1 MNKYLLRELP
11 VMNKDVL
18 RTSLVWMAVLTVLVA
33 IWAYRFQTGKQPDGT
48 KPMSSGMQPVAA
60 GPASDMAKPESSMP
74 GMSMPDSKS
83 DSALVPVQLTPERMQ
98 SIGVKTGTVEYK
110 QLSDDIR
117 ATGTVEIDERLL
129 SYVQVRFPGYLRKV
143 FANATYQY
151 VRKGEPLF
159 TIYSPD
165 LVATQQEY
173 LLAQRNEK
181 RLQSSS
187 VDGVAA
193 GAATLSTAAEQ
204 RLEQWEFPQS
214 AVAELKE
221 KGKPVTDLTFY
232 SPVSGYITERNA
244 LPNLYVEPSTRLYT
258 VADLS
263 RVWVNA
269 QIFQDDIGRLK
280 PGDRVAITVDSY
292 PGRTFAGAIE
302 EILPQVDMA
311 TRTVRVRLAIAN
323 PGLKLKP
330 GMFVNVDLKTSL
342 GRQLVVPASA
352 VFQSGTRQ
360 LVFLDH
366 GNGSLEPKEIA
377 VGPRVGDDF
386 VVLKGLEAHQSIVT
400 SANFLIDSES
410 QLQAA
415 AGAFV
420 PPAPGA
426 GSNGPSTSAPAAAQ
440 GNADFSTDPNP
451 PNKGSNVFRV
461 RLTGTGNTPV
471 TGASVTVTFYM
482 AGMPAM
488 GMAAMNTTSTL
499 TDKGNGHYEGGAS
512 LGSGGTW
519 QVTITARKNGQ
530 LIATKQLRVNVA
542 GGM

>member
-1 MNKYLLRELP
+1 MNKY
-11 VMNKDVL
+11 VL
-18 RTSLVWMAVLTVLVA
+18 RTSLVWMAVLAALVG
-33 IWAYRFQTGKQPDGT
+33 IWVYRTHFRNQLHATNM
-48 KPMSSGMQPVAA
+48 PMSGDVQPVAA
-60 GPASDMAKPESSMP
+60 GPSSDMTKAESSMP
-74 GMSMPDSKS
+74 GMSMPESK
-83 DSALVPVQLTPERMQ
+83 DATLVPIQFTPERMQ

-117 ATGTVEIDERLL
+117 AAGTVDIDERLL
-129 SYVQVRFPGYLRKV
+129 SYVQVRFPGYIRKV

-159 TIYSPD
+159 TVYSPD

-173 LLAQRNEK
+173 LLARQNQK
-181 RLQSSS
+181 TLQSST

-193 GAATLSTAAEQ
+193 GADMLSAAAEQ
-204 RLEQWEFPQS
+204 RLAQWNVPASEITR
-214 AVAELKE
+214 LKE
-221 KGKPVTDLTFY
+221 TGKPITDLTIY

-269 QIFQDDIGRLK
+269 QIFQEDIGRLK
-280 PGDRVAITVDSY
+280 PGDAVAITVDSY
-292 PGRTFAGAIE
+292 PGRTFTGQIE
-302 EILPQVDMA
+302 EILPQVDVA
-311 TRTVRVRLAIAN
+311 TRTVPVRMAIAN
-323 PGLKLKP
+323 SGLKLKP
-330 GMFVNVDLKTSL
+330 GMFVNVDVKSNL

-352 VFQSGTRQ
+352 VFQSGLRQ
-360 LVFLDH
+360 IVFLNH
-366 GNGSLEPKEIA
+366 GNGSLEPKEVA

-415 AGAFV
+415 AGSFV
-420 PPAPGA
+420 PPPPGL
-426 GSNGPSTSAPAAAQ
+426 GSNSVPSSVPAAAQ
-440 GNADFSTDPNP
+440 VNIDFTTDPNP
-451 PNKGSNVFRV
+451 PNRGNNVFRV
-461 RLTGTGNTPV
+461 RLTGPENTPV
-471 TGASVTVTFYM
+471 MGASVTITFYM
-482 AGMPAM
+482 AAMPAM
-488 GMAAMNTTSTL
+488 GMAAMNTTATL
-499 TDKGNGHYEGGAS
+499 TGKGNGLYEGSGS

-519 QVTITARKNGQ
+519 QVTVTAQKDGQ
-530 LIATKQLRVNVA
+530 TIATKQLRVNVT